1 MTQINLT
8 AEQAEL
14 LTGATG
20 PIVLCRPDGIVVGY
34 ASRQPHVVTPKEP
47 IFTPEEIAEAE
58 RRIDSP
64 GPWYTTQ
71 EVLARLRSL
80 GPE

>member
-1 MTQINLT
+1 MTQIQLS
-8 AEQAEL
+8 AEQVNVLMA
-14 LTGATG
+14 ASD
-20 PIVLCRPDGIVVGY
+20 PIILCHPDGSVVGF
-34 ASRQPHVVTPKEP
+34 ASKRPADITPKEP

-71 EVLARLRSL
+71 EVLAHLRSL
-80 GPE
+80 SQ